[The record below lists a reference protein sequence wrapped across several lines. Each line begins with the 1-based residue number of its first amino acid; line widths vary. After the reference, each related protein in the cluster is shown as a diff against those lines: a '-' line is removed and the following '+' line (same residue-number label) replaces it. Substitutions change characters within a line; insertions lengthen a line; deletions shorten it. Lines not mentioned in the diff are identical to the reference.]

1 LSLSKSHVVSAG
13 EAGAVIE
20 VLREAVNNS
29 SLVLVQTG
37 AEVNVTRLIED
48 ILLVAESEKIDTRLL
63 LGPTDPLDCQLF
75 EKRQIGWLTWEENDP
90 QQGRPTLTIL
100 KPSDLVGL
108 RLYISDIISK
118 EHGRLALIGDF
129 LDTVFTSVSS
139 NETLFIL
146 VSQIATRMKS
156 HGVAGIFTVSEGLH
170 DEARLALVRRFA
182 DKVVRIK
189 PSSESTKSRHAPRNR
204 PAPESLYQT
213 RSDRSIFLP

>member
-1 LSLSKSHVVSAG
+1 MSLSKSYAVPAG
-13 EAGAVIE
+13 EAGTVFE
-20 VLREAVNNS
+20 VLREAMNNS

-48 ILLVAESEKIDTRLL
+48 ILLVAESVKIETRLI

-90 QQGRPTLTIL
+90 QKGRPALTIL

-108 RLYISDIISK
+108 RLYVSDILSK

-129 LDTVFTSVSS
+129 LDTVCTSVSS

-156 HGVAGIFTVSEGLH
+156 HGAAGIFIVSEGLY
-170 DEARLALVRRFA
+170 DETRLALVRRFA

-189 PSSESTKSRHAPRNR
+189 VSNESTKSRQSPRNR
-204 PAPESLYQT
+204 RAPESLYQT
-213 RSDRSIFLP
+213 RSERSIFLP